1 MSQPFLFTIAN
12 KINLTAKREMQ
23 FINERVHLKNNKKE
37 KEIIKNMVFF
47 MFSYS
52 SKIVCYTKPAM

>member
-1 MSQPFLFTIAN
+1 MSQPFYSLAN

-23 FINERVHLKNNKKE
+23 FINERVHLKNDKKE
-37 KEIIKNMVFF
+37 KEIIKDMVFF

-52 SKIVCYTKPAM
+52 SNIVCYTKPAM